1 MFLTNHLF
9 YAIVVHIYMCVCAY
23 ISNFLKQSQDH
34 TLFLLFVLHFSFNII
49 SWAFLYILKKSIE
62 TFCNCSITFLCN
74 IFNHCPIFGYL
85 GYNKFLLLLMLK
97 WVYKIFVHIVLFY
110 LYLPKQ
116 WNCWH
121 IHTVAKLSR
130 NVLISTPA
138 NNAWKCLCYCAPNNN
153 WLYLKKTL
161 LLFWDLKRLVG

>member
-1 MFLTNHLF
+1 MPEKPIITFWCVSYQSFVLCNCGA
-9 YAIVVHIYMCVCAY
+9 YIYMCVCAY

-121 IHTVAKLSR
+121 I
-130 NVLISTPA
+130 
-138 NNAWKCLCYCAPNNN
+138 
-153 WLYLKKTL
+153 L
-161 LLFWDLKRLVG
+161 LQSFPEMY